1 MLSGRE
7 TRERTRGSNVR
18 RLVEETHTEL
28 DRDFKRTRGGLHF
41 ISFLKTGDTG
51 SCLWNDEDNLLERKK

>member
-1 MLSGRE
+1 MDTSGHLSKASGSGVMDQPVLSSRE

-18 RLVEETHTEL
+18 MHVEETHTEL

-41 ISFLKTGDTG
+41 ISLFKD
-51 SCLWNDEDNLLERKK
+51 